1 VLGGLALLALFD
13 VVVAFSV
20 GGHQLLAG
28 TGKNG
33 AGSHI
38 KWVTA
43 CLTTAGSCCDTP
55 YDDVEEEEED
65 DSAVLAFAT
74 LSLIFCLM
82 HSQIQEKRRR
92 E

>member
-1 VLGGLALLALFD
+1 
-13 VVVAFSV
+13 
-20 GGHQLLAG
+20 LLAG

-65 DSAVLAFAT
+65 DSGVFAFAS
-74 LSLIFCLM
+74 LSFIF
-82 HSQIQEKRRR
+82 
-92 E
+92 